1 MIDITNDHFAI
12 TYNRR
17 REVNKTSFENH
28 GTIESIHEIALVKG
42 IKKQYDSLVE
52 FFEEYNQFIF
62 EIFI

>member
-28 GTIESIHEIALVKG
+28 GTKDSIHEIALDKG
-42 IKKQYDSLVE
+42 IKKQSDSLVE
-52 FFEEYNQFIF
+52 FFD
-62 EIFI
+62 